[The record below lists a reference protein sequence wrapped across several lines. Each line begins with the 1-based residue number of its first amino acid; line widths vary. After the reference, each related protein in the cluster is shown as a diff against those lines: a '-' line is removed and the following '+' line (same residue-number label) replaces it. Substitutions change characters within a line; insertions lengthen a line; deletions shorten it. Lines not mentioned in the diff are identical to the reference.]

1 MYEKSGSGIPVGL
14 SHENIQRIWITSFLS
29 AFYVFPLLK
38 SPTGGRRM
46 IRKMKLTDLD
56 KVMDIWLFSNIQ
68 AHDFIPEEYWR
79 SNCQQVRSMLPEAEV
94 YVYEK
99 DDDIRGF
106 IGMMENYIAGI
117 FVDEK
122 FRSCGIGRELLDYA
136 KSVKKELSL
145 SVYKKNQ
152 AAARFYLRNGF
163 EISSEA
169 EDEATGEIEMLMRWK
184 NDE

>member
-1 MYEKSGSGIPVGL
+1 
-14 SHENIQRIWITSFLS
+14 
-29 AFYVFPLLK
+29 
-38 SPTGGRRM
+38 M

-56 KVMDIWLFSNIQ
+56 KAMDIWLFSNIQ

-79 SNCQQVRSMLPEAEV
+79 SNWQQVRSMLPEAEV

-117 FVDEK
+117 FVGEK

>member
-1 MYEKSGSGIPVGL
+1 
-14 SHENIQRIWITSFLS
+14 
-29 AFYVFPLLK
+29 
-38 SPTGGRRM
+38 M

-79 SNCQQVRSMLPEAEV
+79 SNWQQVRPCFRRRKL

-136 KSVKKELSL
+136 KIREKKKLSL
-145 SVYKKNQ
+145 SVYKKESGGGQ
-152 AAARFYLRNGF
+152 ILFAQW
-163 EISSEA
+163 I
-169 EDEATGEIEMLMRWK
+169 
-184 NDE
+184 

>member
-1 MYEKSGSGIPVGL
+1 MYEKSGTGIPVGV
-14 SHENIQRIWITSFLS
+14 SHENIQRIWITSFLF
-29 AFYVFPLLK
+29 AFYAFPLLK

-46 IRKMKLTDLD
+46 IRKMKSTDLD

-68 AHDFIPEEYWR
+68 AHDFISEEYWR
-79 SNCQQVRSMLPEAEV
+79 SNWQQVRSMLPEAEV

-106 IGMMENYIAGI
+106 IGMRENYIAGI

-122 FRSCGIGRELLDYA
+122 FHSCGIGGELLDYA

-152 AAARFYLRNGF
+152 AAVRFYLRNGF

>member
-1 MYEKSGSGIPVGL
+1 MPVFLWMKSFVPVVLEG
-14 SHENIQRIWITSFLS
+14 
-29 AFYVFPLLK
+29 
-38 SPTGGRRM
+38 
-46 IRKMKLTDLD
+46 
-56 KVMDIWLFSNIQ
+56 
-68 AHDFIPEEYWR
+68 
-79 SNCQQVRSMLPEAEV
+79 
-94 YVYEK
+94 
-99 DDDIRGF
+99 
-106 IGMMENYIAGI
+106 
-117 FVDEK
+117 
-122 FRSCGIGRELLDYA
+122 ELLDYA

>member
-1 MYEKSGSGIPVGL
+1 
-14 SHENIQRIWITSFLS
+14 
-29 AFYVFPLLK
+29 
-38 SPTGGRRM
+38 M
-46 IRKMKLTDLD
+46 IRKMKSADLD

-79 SNCQQVRSMLPEAEV
+79 SNWQQVRSMLPEAEV

-99 DDDIRGF
+99 GDDIRGF

-122 FRSCGIGRELLDYA
+122 FRSCGIGGELLEYV
-136 KSVKKELSL
+136 KSMKKELSL

-152 AAARFYLRNGF
+152 AAVRFYLRNGF
-163 EISSEA
+163 AIISET
-169 EDEATGEIEMLMRWK
+169 EDEAVGETEMFMRWE
-184 NDE
+184 NNE

>member
-1 MYEKSGSGIPVGL
+1 MEVKVYEKSGSGIPVGL

-79 SNCQQVRSMLPEAEV
+79 SNWQQVRSMLPESYPLAAISILS
-94 YVYEK
+94 EK
-99 DDDIRGF
+99 RRP
-106 IGMMENYIAGI
+106 
-117 FVDEK
+117 K
-122 FRSCGIGRELLDYA
+122 PP
-136 KSVKKELSL
+136 KK
-145 SVYKKNQ
+145 
-152 AAARFYLRNGF
+152 
-163 EISSEA
+163 
-169 EDEATGEIEMLMRWK
+169 
-184 NDE
+184 

>member
-1 MYEKSGSGIPVGL
+1 MILPGGILAEQLAAGAFHASG
-14 SHENIQRIWITSFLS
+14 
-29 AFYVFPLLK
+29 
-38 SPTGGRRM
+38 GGS
-46 IRKMKLTDLD
+46 IC
-56 KVMDIWLFSNIQ
+56 V
-68 AHDFIPEEYWR
+68 
-79 SNCQQVRSMLPEAEV
+79 
-94 YVYEK
+94 EK

-152 AAARFYLRNGF
+152 AAARFYLLQW
-163 EISSEA
+163 I
-169 EDEATGEIEMLMRWK
+169 
-184 NDE
+184 